1 MKNGMLADG
10 GGGMEKDNVGGNA
23 GLVHRGTIDDVV
35 AAYPRKQWSSC
46 FAATIREEI
55 RQKPWCHTTAL
66 GEEDF
71 PGDVLANT
79 LMERYETD

>member
-1 MKNGMLADG
+1 MRAG
-10 GGGMEKDNVGGNA
+10 EDNVGGNA

-46 FAATIREEI
+46 FAATIREEN

-71 PGDVLANT
+71 PNDVLGNT
-79 LMERYETD
+79 LMGVYETN